1 MVADPIPP
9 DSVIMKAIDIHSH
22 LNFSA
27 FKDDKEAVISRAIE
41 AEVGIITVGA
51 EAKTSKR
58 AVETAHLRE
67 NGMWATVGLHPIH
80 TFKSFHDED
89 EIGDGGQTF
98 NSRAEDFDYTY
109 YKNLAMNDKVVA
121 IGECGLDFYHGEKNN
136 EAKQAEIFKAQIE
149 LALELDKSLMLHVR
163 EAYPETVEI
172 LKEYKNKYGNK
183 LRGNVHFFAGDW
195 DMAQQFLVLGF
206 TMSFTGVITF
216 ARNYDEVIKN
226 LPLNMIMAETDA
238 PYVTPVPYRGK
249 RNEPLYVLEVIK
261 KIAEIRG
268 EDYMLIQNTILNNT
282 RRVFRI

>member
-1 MVADPIPP
+1 
-9 DSVIMKAIDIHSH
+9 
-22 LNFSA
+22 
-27 FKDDKEAVISRAIE
+27 
-41 AEVGIITVGA
+41 
-51 EAKTSKR
+51 
-58 AVETAHLRE
+58 
-67 NGMWATVGLHPIH
+67 
-80 TFKSFHDED
+80 
-89 EIGDGGQTF
+89 
-98 NSRAEDFDYTY
+98 
-109 YKNLAMNDKVVA
+109 
-121 IGECGLDFYHGEKNN
+121 
-136 EAKQAEIFKAQIE
+136 
-149 LALELDKSLMLHVR
+149 MLHVR